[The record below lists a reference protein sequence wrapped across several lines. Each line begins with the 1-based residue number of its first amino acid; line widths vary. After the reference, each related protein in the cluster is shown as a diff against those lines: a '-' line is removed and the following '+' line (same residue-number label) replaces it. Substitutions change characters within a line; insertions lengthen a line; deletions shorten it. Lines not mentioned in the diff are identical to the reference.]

1 MLTGWLNSFAVPLFM
16 QTNGGWKRRTKE
28 EEEEEGGGGEGGHR
42 EEMKGTPEGKPG
54 EGQWGSRKV

>member
-1 MLTGWLNSFAVPLFM
+1 M